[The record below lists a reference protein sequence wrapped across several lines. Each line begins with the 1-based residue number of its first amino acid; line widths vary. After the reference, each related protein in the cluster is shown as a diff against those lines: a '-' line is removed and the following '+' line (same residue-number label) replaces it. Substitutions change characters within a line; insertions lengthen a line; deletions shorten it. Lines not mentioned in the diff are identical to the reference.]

1 MAKEKLLKRAEELKA
16 KINMFITQGGGAE
29 RYNSIIA
36 KFQAELSQ
44 IENQLSLLETTSDIK
59 PKEEKVLDPTL
70 TKLYAEAEEM
80 INRVN
85 YLKSIDCTSEGT
97 MKMLQRTLDKIE
109 ARELMAHKI
118 EGYDVEGNRPQSV
131 TKFMKTA
138 KALKEELE
146 KAELEKKKS
155 EVSIGELE
163 DMLLNKASVDAT
175 ADIFS
180 AIDSGEVE

>member
-1 MAKEKLLKRAEELKA
+1 MAKERLLKRAEELKA

-36 KFQAELSQ
+36 KFQAELAQ
-44 IENQLSLLETTSDIK
+44 VENQLSLLESTTSTK
-59 PKEEKVLDPTL
+59 PKEEKVLDPVL
-70 TKLYAEAEEM
+70 TKLYAEAEGM
-80 INRVN
+80 IERVN

-109 ARELMAHKI
+109 GRELLASKLD
-118 EGYDVEGNRPQSV
+118 GYDIEGNRPASV
-131 TKFMKTA
+131 TKFIKTA
-138 KALKEELE
+138 KALKKELE

-163 DMLLNKASVDAT
+163 AMLLNKASVDAT
-175 ADIFS
+175 ADVLS
-180 AIDSGEVE
+180 ALDSGEAE